1 MAKAEG
7 ENKNNGTGLIDVQLE
22 FLCALANDNALHIEE
37 VYDVIDG
44 VESLIGLGGTDVTSR
59 VEEAFDPVTTRLV
72 TCGNVCLKRLAN
84 IILTDVEAHL
94 NEVMTEKWLH
104 ADDDEDNDAESD
116 GGNQVQVA
124 IVTTEDY
131 LNDLL
136 RFLNPF
142 WSRKVKEVVF
152 ESLTIRYCRS
162 LLFLHTFAR

>member
-1 MAKAEG
+1 M
-7 ENKNNGTGLIDVQLE
+7 
-22 FLCALANDNALHIEE
+22 
-37 VYDVIDG
+37 
-44 VESLIGLGGTDVTSR
+44 
-59 VEEAFDPVTTRLV
+59 
-72 TCGNVCLKRLAN
+72 KRLAN
-84 IILTDVEAHL
+84 IIQTDVEAHL

-162 LLFLHTFAR
+162 LLFYTPSRGDINRSGREYSPFRKEA